1 MILAEKDRKSEE
13 DALEKMTKMRHA
25 IETVDLN
32 IYYGDHHV
40 IKGVNLAIPEK
51 VVFAIMGPSGC
62 GKSTMLRAF
71 NRLLEL
77 NESTRIEGDVR
88 VFGKS
93 IFKMNPIEV
102 RRTVGM
108 VFQHPNPFPHMSIYD
123 NVALGLKLN
132 KLVKD
137 RKELDKIVEWALRKA
152 ALWDEVEN
160 KLHKP
165 ASALSGGQQ
174 QRLCI
179 ARVVA
184 MKPKVILMDEP
195 TSNLD
200 PISTKKIEE
209 LIYELKKELTV
220 VIVTH
225 SPAQA
230 ARVSDYVAFLY
241 LGRLVEVGSTVDMFE
256 NPKEK
261 LTEEYLTGRMG

>member
-1 MILAEKDRKSEE
+1 MMIAKEENNIFLKQSNLKQNYAISTEK
-13 DALEKMTKMRHA
+13 
-25 IETVDLN
+25 LN

-40 IKGVNLAIPEK
+40 IKDVSLNIPEK

-77 NESTRIEGDVR
+77 NEKAKVKGDIK

-93 IFKMNPIEV
+93 IYKMNPIKV
-102 RRTVGM
+102 RRIVGM
-108 VFQHPNPFPHMSIYD
+108 VFQHPNPFPHMSIRD

-132 KLVKD
+132 KLVKSK
-137 RKELDKIVEWALRKA
+137 KEINERVEWALKKA
-152 ALWDEVEN
+152 ALWEEVKN
-160 KLHKP
+160 KLDEP

-209 LIYELKKELTV
+209 LIDELKREVTI

-241 LGRLVEVGSTVDMFE
+241 LGKLIEVGSTVDMFE

>member
-1 MILAEKDRKSEE
+1 MMLVDEKNTEIAKKY
-13 DALEKMTKMRHA
+13 AV
-25 IETVDLN
+25 ETHNLH
-32 IYYGDHHV
+32 IYYGEHHV
-40 IKGVNLAIPEK
+40 IQGINLLIPEK
-51 VVFAIMGPSGC
+51 IVFAIMGPSGC
-62 GKSTMLRAF
+62 GKSTLLRAF

-77 NESTRIEGDVR
+77 NEKARVEGDIKI
-88 VFGKS
+88 FGKS
-93 IFKMNPIEV
+93 IYKMNPIEV
-102 RRTVGM
+102 RRTVGI

-123 NVALGLKLN
+123 NVALGLRMN
-132 KLVKD
+132 KLVKSK
-137 RKELDKIVEWALRKA
+137 KELDETVKWALRKA
-152 ALWDEVEN
+152 ALWEEVKN
-160 KLHKP
+160 KLDKP

-184 MKPKVILMDEP
+184 MKPKVMLMDEP

-209 LIYELKKELTV
+209 LIYELKNELTI

-241 LGRLVEVGSTVDMFE
+241 LGKLIEVGTTIDIFE

>member
-1 MILAEKDRKSEE
+1 MILTGKDRE
-13 DALEKMTKMRHA
+13 LESVKESTAERYA
-25 IETVDLN
+25 IKTENLH
-32 IYYGDHHV
+32 IYYDKHHV
-40 IKGVNLAIPEK
+40 IKGVNLTIPEK

-77 NESTRIEGDVR
+77 NEKARVEGDIK

-93 IFKMNPIEV
+93 VYKMNPIEV

-123 NVALGLKLN
+123 NVAIGLKLN
-132 KLVKD
+132 KLVKSK
-137 RKELDKIVEWALRKA
+137 KELNEIVEWALKKA
-152 ALWDEVEN
+152 ALWDEVKD
-160 KLHKP
+160 KLNKP

-184 MKPKVILMDEP
+184 MKPKVMLMDEP

-209 LIYELKKELTV
+209 LIYELKDELTI

-241 LGRLVEVGSTVDMFE
+241 LGELVEVGSTIDIFE
-256 NPKEK
+256 NPKKK